1 MSKQAEEYAN
11 KQFPYKIKKVGWLQ
25 QNEDVNATFRL
36 IAQEAYEQAEKD
48 IAERACNVLNSMLPI
63 KVLYNC
69 ASFCGGIYSDDFIKA
84 FRKKLEEE

>member
-1 MSKQAEEYAN
+1 MSKRAEEYAN

-48 IAERACNVLNSMLPI
+48 TIKRVAEYLVRHLGELSQNPDIKYAFVKQFRASM
-63 KVLYNC
+63 
-69 ASFCGGIYSDDFIKA
+69 
-84 FRKKLEEE
+84 EEE